1 MTSLQVTFNVLFFSV
16 VAFLLHVAVFLFLFC
31 FIYFFVDRFPR
42 SFAENVGCEM
52 ASLKACAKKKSFQDL
67 SSAQLKVFDYLNF
80 FRFAPVVDGYFMPG
94 MCYAIIKQ
102 CLSQGQPV
110 WELYTISSLCLY
122 FWFWFT
128 TNGGFLRMI
137 FFSLFTISFSSI
149 FFLQSSNYLLNIHL
163 VLTAI
168 INNY

>member
-1 MTSLQVTFNVLFFSV
+1 
-16 VAFLLHVAVFLFLFC
+16 
-31 FIYFFVDRFPR
+31 
-42 SFAENVGCEM
+42 M

-67 SSAQLKVFDYLNF
+67 LSAQLKVFDYLNF
-80 FRFAPVVDGYFMPG
+80 FRFAPVVDDYFMPG

-102 CLSQGQPV
+102 RLSQGQPV

-128 TNGGFLRMI
+128 KNGGFFRMI
-137 FFSLFTISFSSI
+137 FFSLFIISFSSI

-163 VLTAI
+163 VLTTI

>member
-1 MTSLQVTFNVLFFSV
+1 M
-16 VAFLLHVAVFLFLFC
+16 AVFLFLFS

-42 SFAENVGCEM
+42 SFAEEVGCEL

-102 CLSQGQPV
+102 CVSQAQPV
-110 WELYTISSLCLY
+110 WELCTISSLCLY
-122 FWFWFT
+122 FWFT

-137 FFSLFTISFSSI
+137 FFSLFIISFRSI
-149 FFLQSSNYLLNIHL
+149 FFTI
-163 VLTAI
+163 
-168 INNY
+168 

>member
-1 MTSLQVTFNVLFFSV
+1 M
-16 VAFLLHVAVFLFLFC
+16 AVFLFLFC

-110 WELYTISSLCLY
+110 WELYTISSLGLY

-128 TNGGFLRMI
+128 TNGGLLRMI
-137 FFSLFTISFSSI
+137 FFSLFIISFSSI

-163 VLTAI
+163 VLTTI